1 MSATGAAHEDINL
14 YAVVPAAGVGS
25 RMNLPVPKQLIEID
39 GQAVLLK
46 TVNRLLA
53 VSSLQKVV
61 IVAESA
67 FADKIAALPFKHK
80 NKIEI
85 CIGGASRAESVLNG
99 LKHLQI
105 TAGPNAFV
113 LVHDAARPC
122 VRIED
127 IMGLI
132 EQSCDDGGGLL
143 AMRVSDTIK
152 LADQNQQCTDTLDR
166 DALWRAATPQLF
178 NLQLLF
184 KALSA
189 ALQQN
194 VAITD
199 EASAMQHA
207 GFKPKLVE
215 CHSDN
220 IKITTAPDLVL
231 AEYYLEAQKNNPTTD
246 A

>member
-1 MSATGAAHEDINL
+1 MSAAVADDIDL

-25 RMNLPVPKQLIEID
+25 RMNLSVPKQLVEID
-39 GQAVLLK
+39 GQAVILK

-53 VSSLQKVV
+53 ISALQKVV
-61 IVAESA
+61 IVAEPA
-67 FADKIAALPFKHK
+67 FADQINAQPFTNK

-85 CIGGASRAESVLNG
+85 CTGGASRAQSVLNG
-99 LKHLQI
+99 LKHIQN
-105 TAGPNAFV
+105 TAGSNAFV

-122 VRIED
+122 VRMTD
-127 IMGLI
+127 IKCLI
-132 EQSCDDGGGLL
+132 EQCCDDDGGLL

-152 LADQNQQCTDTLDR
+152 LANQHQQSIDTLDR
-166 DALWRAATPQLF
+166 DALWRAATPQMF
-178 NLQLLF
+178 NLQLLY
-184 KALSA
+184 KALSS

-194 VAITD
+194 IAITD

-207 GFKPKLVE
+207 GYIPRLIE

-231 AEYYLEAQKNNPTTD
+231 AEYYLDAQKNNQ
-246 A
+246 